1 MSDREGCGR
10 RLGRGLLGFEER
22 YDKAKS
28 DLSADD
34 VYRLWLVLWR
44 LSERVRVDYRHK
56 KEAAGKSGA
65 NTAH

>member
-10 RLGRGLLGFEER
+10 RLGRARLDFEER

-34 VYRLWLVLWR
+34 VYSLWLVLWR

-56 KEAAGKSGA
+56 KEAAGKSRA
-65 NTAH
+65 NTAQ

>member
-1 MSDREGCGR
+1 MSNLEGCGR
-10 RLGRGLLGFEER
+10 RLERELLDFEER

-34 VYRLWLVLWR
+34 VYNLWLVLWR

-56 KEAAGKSGA
+56 KEAAGKSRA
-65 NTAH
+65 NTAQ

>member
-1 MSDREGCGR
+1 MSDREGCGH
-10 RLGRGLLGFEER
+10 RLGRELLDFEER

-28 DLSADD
+28 DLSAGD

-44 LSERVRVDYRHK
+44 LLERVRVDYRHE

-65 NTAH
+65 NTAQ